1 MKHLL
6 NTLYIT
12 TPEAYLH
19 LQNETVC
26 VKVDNKKR
34 LQVPL
39 HHLYSFVLFENV
51 MLSPALLARCAKDG
65 RTVVWL
71 DRGGRFQCRLESPVN
86 GNILLRQAQYRS
98 ADKAE
103 ACTDM
108 ARWFIAGKVRNSRQ
122 VLMRAVRE
130 SKLEDERGQLEK
142 VCKLLAGTLKKLEL
156 ADNLDSIRGLE
167 GDAARA
173 YFSVLA
179 LLVKDDCREDFRFNG
194 RNRRPPRDPFNAL
207 ISFLYALLL
216 NDCRS
221 ALESVGLDPQLG
233 FLHAPRPGR
242 ASLALDLQEEFRAC
256 LCDRLALTLINRG
269 QLKLKDFDRR
279 DGGSV
284 LLNDDGRKTVI
295 GAYQERK
302 KDELTHPVLEQGV
315 PVGLLPQ
322 IQARLLAR
330 CLRDDTEAYVPFL
343 QR

>member
-1 MKHLL
+1 MKTLL
-6 NTLYIT
+6 NTLYVT

-19 LQNETVC
+19 LEGETVC
-26 VKVDNKKR
+26 VKIENKKR

-65 RTVVWL
+65 RTVIWL
-71 DRGGRFQCRLESPVN
+71 DRSGHFQCRLESPVS
-86 GNILLRQAQYRS
+86 GNILLRQAQFRS
-98 ADKAE
+98 ADKE
-103 ACTDM
+103 DNCTEI
-108 ARWFIAGKVRNSRQ
+108 ARYFIAGKIRNSRQ
-122 VLMRAVRE
+122 VLMRGARE
-130 SKLEDERGQLEK
+130 SKQADEQKQLDK
-142 VCKLLAGTLKKLEL
+142 INQLLAGTLKKLET
-156 ADNLDSIRGLE
+156 AENLDSIRGFE
-167 GDAARA
+167 GDAARS

-179 LLVKDDCREDFRFNG
+179 LLVKSDYRQDFQFNG

-207 ISFLYALLL
+207 ISFLYALMLS
-216 NDCRS
+216 DCRS

-242 ASLALDLQEEFRAC
+242 PSLALDLQEEFRSP

-269 QLKLKDFDRR
+269 QLKLKDFDKR

-295 GAYQERK
+295 AAYQERK
-302 KDELTHPVLEQGV
+302 KEELNHPVLEQSV
-315 PVGLLPQ
+315 PIGLLPQ

-330 CLRDDTEAYVPFL
+330 HLRGDIETYVPFL